1 MRKLS
6 ATIFFA
12 ILGLSLAA
20 QDAATPSYRSF
31 TPKDGWE
38 LGIGLGLPFVSGDL
52 DPKFPGFG
60 GSLHLRKSL
69 DHVFSIRG
77 VGSFLT
83 AGAEGGTGAGD
94 NRESDLRY
102 IAGSVHL
109 VASLNNIRYNKPFR
123 KLLVNGFIGAGISSY
138 RNEYTGID
146 NGASFRSPLEG
157 TAGQIEM
164 GGGIA
169 YRVSPRFN
177 IGLEHTI
184 YSTIGQAG
192 DQLDGDLNRGF
203 QFTSY
208 RDILHYPHLTLAF
221 NLIGKKMGAAAG
233 AAGAAGAAAYAKS
246 EPLYWLNP
254 NAQVADAITQ
264 LEARPI
270 YDPTDTD
277 ADGIIDAIDDEDNSP
292 AGARV
297 DSRGKTLDSD
307 GDKVP
312 DYQDKEPFSP
322 PGYPVDAKGVAN
334 VPKPNYTTEEDVN
347 RLVDAKLAKFK
358 MELPAPKT
366 ITDWFLPM
374 INFDLNSSRIKQ
386 SEYAQLY
393 QVAQVLKTN
402 PDLRIMVQGHTD
414 RTGGEGYNNVL
425 SFNRAKA
432 AVDFL
437 VKEYGV
443 ARNRLVVGYAGE
455 ATTIIPTNKVNMTN
469 RRVEF
474 KVAKDGEADMAVPP
488 NVGRFK
494 ANTDAGY

>member
-20 QDAATPSYRSF
+20 QDAATSAYRSF

-38 LGIGLGLPFVSGDL
+38 LGIGLGLPFISGDL

-60 GSLHLRKSL
+60 GSLHLRKAF
-69 DHVFSIRG
+69 DHVFSVRG
-77 VGSFLT
+77 VGTFLT
-83 AGAEGGTGAGD
+83 AGAEGGSSAAD
-94 NRESDLRY
+94 NRSSDLRY

-123 KLLVNGFIGAGISSY
+123 KLLVNGFIGAGVSNY
-138 RNEYTGID
+138 RSEYTNID

-164 GGGIA
+164 GAGLA

-233 AAGAAGAAAYAKS
+233 AGAAGAAAAGAYSKS

-254 NAQVADAITQ
+254 NAQVADAISQ

-307 GDKVP
+307 GDKVA

-322 PGYPVDAKGVAN
+322 PGYTVSKEGVAN
-334 VPKPNYTTEEDVN
+334 VPKPNFVTEADVN
-347 RLVDAKLAKFK
+347 RIVDAKLANFK
-358 MELPAPKT
+358 LPVQKT

-374 INFDLNSSRIKQ
+374 VNFDLNSSRLKQ
-386 SEYAQLY
+386 SEYANLY
-393 QVAQVLKTN
+393 QVAQVLKAN
-402 PDLRIMVQGHTD
+402 PDLRIMAQGHTD

-425 SFNRAKA
+425 SFNRAKVA
-432 AVDFL
+432 IDFL
-437 VKEYGV
+437 VKEYGID
-443 ARNRLVVGYAGE
+443 RNRLVLGYAGE
-455 ATTIIPTNKVNMTN
+455 GTTIVPTNKVNFTN

-474 KVAKDGEADMAVPP
+474 RAAKDGETAMPVPP